1 MEVKQDRSDIS
12 SGTVRRSDPRTRADR
27 DASDPG
33 DPQRILGGEAQRH
46 ALRHTGPRS
55 ARLLA
60 RLVNDHLL
68 PELRV
73 ESASPD
79 DPVVVRSVPAPWR
92 VLGRGNFAAVLSHPG
107 FPELVVKVYAPGR
120 PGFDAEREVYRRL
133 GEHPAY
139 SQCFHAEDGFLVL
152 KRLHGVT
159 LYDAVHQG
167 MPIPEQVIRDI
178 DEALGYARARGLHP
192 HDVHG
197 RNVMVHEGRGL
208 VVDVSDFLKEEDCTK
223 WEDLKKAYARV
234 YRPLFMPLRLR
245 VPYVVLDMV
254 RLGYRT
260 FRRLVPDRSP
270 SCGTIPIDPDTGSAR
285 DRRPGSP

>member
-1 MEVKQDRSDIS
+1 MES
-12 SGTVRRSDPRTRADR
+12 VRPS
-27 DASDPG
+27 
-33 DPQRILGGEAQRH
+33 
-46 ALRHTGPRS
+46 
-55 ARLLA
+55 
-60 RLVNDHLL
+60 
-68 PELRV
+68 
-73 ESASPD
+73 
-79 DPVVVRSVPAPWR
+79 DPVVVRRIPEPWR
-92 VLGRGNFAAVLSHPG
+92 VLGRGNFAAVVCHPQ

-139 SQCFHAEDGFLVL
+139 SECFHAESGFLVL
-152 KRLHGVT
+152 ERLHGVT

-167 MPIPEQVIRDI
+167 LPIPEQVIRDI

-197 RNVMVHEGRGL
+197 RNVMMYEGRGL
-208 VVDVSDFLKEEDCTK
+208 VVDVSDFLEEEDCTK

-260 FRRLVPDRSP
+260 FRHVVPDRSP
-270 SCGTIPIDPDTGSAR
+270 VRTTIPVDADSTQCRGEPGSAPEE
-285 DRRPGSP
+285 RR